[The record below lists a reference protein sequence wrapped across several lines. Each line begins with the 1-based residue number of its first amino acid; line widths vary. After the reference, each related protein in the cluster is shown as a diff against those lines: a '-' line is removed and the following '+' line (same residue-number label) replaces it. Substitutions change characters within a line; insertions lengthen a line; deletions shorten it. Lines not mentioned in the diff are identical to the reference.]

1 MLRVKYPDTEEPQRE
16 KIEEIL
22 KLLQLGF
29 TERRTA
35 ERYLRGESGETALR
49 GLKRR
54 DMEQEPMGYRENVR
68 GILDGYCAQEQSGEA
83 ARFFHL
89 LYALYGSSLEK
100 CVVSANS
107 RFWRAMESG
116 DIPADMSRALT
127 VDAQYA
133 VPRVY
138 LKSGQVAGRRYLR
151 ASDLESMAGFV
162 RYDLRAVRQALKEYP
177 EKYYDVKMILY
188 TLYFYMRSGRTA
200 LNAGRSIWDSTHS
213 LGRRRSEGEWALGG
227 IKKRA
232 MEKDGPPAVIGSP
245 GLDSADK
252 ALLKEYEDVMVSAL
266 GQVFLQDASGDAVFR
281 DIQNRIRLGQFPGE
295 QLPRLRGRAIN
306 DAIFILISGC
316 AYANYRI
323 SQRLRGVVAVCAAAA
338 PEEVLWMSH
347 HMNEYAC
354 LEDGMEENF
363 GIPVQCLL
371 AWVTEWVEDGFDYR
385 TAVDMDGV
393 NVWFRSQFRKYPYV
407 YLDAYKHA
415 DYFVAYVMAR
425 AIREEDYEVYRR
437 EVLSRSAWQQ
447 DRIIDMLLAG
457 GNSLRESRSY
467 LEGRLELSAL
477 QAAGIHLG
485 GKGIHNDLHRARMA
499 VEWYDETYSDE
510 QFYSRCMAY
519 MALRECDE
527 FFRYV
532 RYVRSDSGHA
542 ISMEQMTLHTFQGL
556 ALAGIKLPLR
566 LHIACT
572 LAAEAY
578 EEEDYAR
585 WLIPCLVSVFQE
597 ELAQRPQET
606 RAAFAAEGAYGR
618 YLALLIY
625 AREERR
631 EEIFAYSLDP
641 SKMIRRELVRILTD
655 RPHLRPQV
663 TELLSSKKA
672 AQRETGVRVLAAWD
686 TPQDR
691 AALWQLQEREKNA
704 SVLSLLEE
712 VLSQAQERE
721 EREEKGACGRSLTR
735 GELVKALHRGGRRRS
750 LAWAYET
757 PFSPVHRAGGGWAGE
772 EYLQALLLCYSSMKE
787 PGQSSDAALLAEKLD
802 PRDLAVYMNEL
813 LDRWLAAGG
822 EAKKRW
828 VVYAAAI
835 HGDGAVIRKLQH
847 QIRQWARHSRSAL
860 AAETWRGLFVDSP
873 VMHMFAMGLI
883 WGVYGQHRLVQSF
896 RYMEDGSFNT
906 ENEEEYALPEQG
918 RIGLVHPLELS
929 PESVAAWRGQLEDY
943 EITQP
948 IEQLGR
954 TVYSLDPREQEAR
967 RLERFTGRV
976 INDLALGGRLTAL
989 GWQRGPVGG
998 GGRYCVYFREE
1009 PLLGLG
1015 AELHFSGSMVGNGA
1029 AGGQDVTVGELCFYR
1044 IGTVDRGPESYD
1056 LATEGRQLS
1065 LKNIPRRF
1073 FSEIAGQI
1081 DRATASG

>member
-1 MLRVKYPDTEEPQRE
+1 
-16 KIEEIL
+16 
-22 KLLQLGF
+22 
-29 TERRTA
+29 
-35 ERYLRGESGETALR
+35 
-49 GLKRR
+49 
-54 DMEQEPMGYRENVR
+54 
-68 GILDGYCAQEQSGEA
+68 
-83 ARFFHL
+83 
-89 LYALYGSSLEK
+89 
-100 CVVSANS
+100 
-107 RFWRAMESG
+107 MESG

-467 LEGRLELSAL
+467 LEGRLE
-477 QAAGIHLG
+477 
-485 GKGIHNDLHRARMA
+485 
-499 VEWYDETYSDE
+499 
-510 QFYSRCMAY
+510 
-519 MALRECDE
+519 
-527 FFRYV
+527 
-532 RYVRSDSGHA
+532 
-542 ISMEQMTLHTFQGL
+542 
-556 ALAGIKLPLR
+556 P
-566 LHIACT
+566 
-572 LAAEAY
+572 
-578 EEEDYAR
+578 
-585 WLIPCLVSVFQE
+585 VSY
-597 ELAQRPQET
+597 T
-606 RAAFAAEGAYGR
+606 
-618 YLALLIY
+618 
-625 AREERR
+625 
-631 EEIFAYSLDP
+631 
-641 SKMIRRELVRILTD
+641 
-655 RPHLRPQV
+655 HLR
-663 TELLSSKKA
+663 A
-672 AQRETGVRVLAAWD
+672 HET
-686 TPQDR
+686 
-691 AALWQLQEREKNA
+691 
-704 SVLSLLEE
+704 
-712 VLSQAQERE
+712 
-721 EREEKGACGRSLTR
+721 
-735 GELVKALHRGGRRRS
+735 
-750 LAWAYET
+750 
-757 PFSPVHRAGGGWAGE
+757 
-772 EYLQALLLCYSSMKE
+772 
-787 PGQSSDAALLAEKLD
+787 
-802 PRDLAVYMNEL
+802 
-813 LDRWLAAGG
+813 
-822 EAKKRW
+822 
-828 VVYAAAI
+828 
-835 HGDGAVIRKLQH
+835 
-847 QIRQWARHSRSAL
+847 
-860 AAETWRGLFVDSP
+860 
-873 VMHMFAMGLI
+873 
-883 WGVYGQHRLVQSF
+883 
-896 RYMEDGSFNT
+896 
-906 ENEEEYALPEQG
+906 
-918 RIGLVHPLELS
+918 
-929 PESVAAWRGQLEDY
+929 
-943 EITQP
+943 
-948 IEQLGR
+948 
-954 TVYSLDPREQEAR
+954 
-967 RLERFTGRV
+967 
-976 INDLALGGRLTAL
+976 
-989 GWQRGPVGG
+989 
-998 GGRYCVYFREE
+998 
-1009 PLLGLG
+1009 
-1015 AELHFSGSMVGNGA
+1015 
-1029 AGGQDVTVGELCFYR
+1029 
-1044 IGTVDRGPESYD
+1044 
-1056 LATEGRQLS
+1056 
-1065 LKNIPRRF
+1065 
-1073 FSEIAGQI
+1073 
-1081 DRATASG
+1081 

>member
-89 LYALYGSSLEK
+89 LYALYGSSLAK

-757 PFSPVHRAGGGWAGE
+757 PFSPVPRAGGGWAGE

-918 RIGLVHPLELS
+918 RIGLVHPLELT

-954 TVYSLDPREQEAR
+954 TVYSLDAREQEAR